1 MTDPIEEIVSPVRFW
16 QGDIVRTPSGIIA
29 LVTSDSNTGV
39 SIAVNLIGPW
49 ERGVSDTKCA
59 WFNQEDPADRLT
71 LIERGPYARYAE
83 KKYCP
88 SR

>member
-49 ERGVSDTKCA
+49 ERGSQTQNAPGSIRKT
-59 WFNQEDPADRLT
+59 PP
-71 LIERGPYARYAE
+71 IGSP
-83 KKYCP
+83 
-88 SR
+88 